1 MRAKPTDGKMVRLT
15 RLLETRYAVSVRDVA
30 RIMKVSHITA
40 MRYVIRLQNEG
51 FIFLKYRQRRF
62 NYYAIRRNK

>member
-51 FIFLKYRQRRF
+51 VIFLKYRQRRF
-62 NYYAIRRNK
+62 NYYAIRRNR

>member
-1 MRAKPTDGKMVRLT
+1 MRSKPTDGKMVRLT

-51 FIFLKYRQRRF
+51 VIFLKYRQRRF
-62 NYYAIRRNK
+62 NYYAIRRNR

>member
-1 MRAKPTDGKMVRLT
+1 MRAKPTDGKMMRLT

-51 FIFLKYRQRRF
+51 VIFLKYRQRRF